1 MEPLLTIIVPV
12 YKIKEE
18 YLRQSIESMLNQ
30 NSEEYRIILVDDGS
44 PDNCGQICDEY
55 ASKNKII
62 QVIHQQNSGVS
73 AARNSGILQT
83 QTPWLT
89 FVDPDDW
96 IEPNAVTTILNEIKG
111 DAKSADI
118 IMFDYSREFENGGCV
133 ESLNIKSCFC
143 DEELLNA
150 CRDTPFFK
158 LIQNGKVNPFSIKA
172 VWNKV
177 YKKDFIINNKLFF
190 IPEARKGEDLLFNA
204 DAVNSA
210 RKIYYLNR
218 ILYHYRCYN
227 ESITNKYNADIVHLT
242 KIEIE
247 ELQRQIKKHNLPN
260 SVINSFNCRICTRLY
275 SCMRLYFFHENNPLP
290 KKERIAEAKRLVE
303 SEPFA
308 SAIKKANSKYLSL
321 QERIFIFCLRK
332 KLYNLCFLFV
342 KLRAKKYLKKLS

>member
-73 AARNSGILQT
+73 AARNSGILQAK
-83 QTPWLT
+83 TPWIT

-96 IEPNAVTTILNEIKG
+96 IEPDTVSTILDAIKG

-118 IMFDYSREFENGGCV
+118 IMFDYSREFENGGIV
-133 ESLNIKSCFC
+133 ESLNIGSGFC
-143 DEELLNA
+143 DEELLKA
-150 CRDTPFFK
+150 CRHAPFFK
-158 LIQNGKVNPFSIKA
+158 LIQNGKVNPYSLRAI
-172 VWNKV
+172 WNKV
-177 YKKDFIINNKLFF
+177 YKRELIINNNILF
-190 IPEARKGEDLLFNA
+190 IPGARRGEDLLFNA
-204 DAVNSA
+204 DAFNCAKKVFY
-210 RKIYYLNR
+210 INR
-218 ILYHYRCYN
+218 LFYHYRCYS
-227 ESITNKYNADIVHLT
+227 ESTTNKFDADIVSLT

-247 ELQRQIKKHNLPN
+247 ELQRQIKKHNLPD
-260 SVINSFNCRICTRLY
+260 SVINSLNCRICTRLY

-290 KKERIAEAKRLVE
+290 KKEKIAEVKRLVE

-308 SAIKKANSKYLSL
+308 SAIKKANSEYLSL

-332 KLYNLCFLFV
+332 KLYNLCFLLV
-342 KLRAKKYLKKLS
+342 KVRDKKFSMKLK